1 MDNYNNLVTIPIQR
15 LVDLINKETRLDI
28 LTEKLIRDEYID
40 TEEALRIIGS
50 EVAIGRANE
59 LKAEDDRKKEEYLS
73 EQYSESDA

>member
-1 MDNYNNLVTIPIQR
+1 MDNYNNATIPIWR
-15 LVDLINKETRLDI
+15 LEDLINKETRLDI

-59 LKAEDDRKKEEYLS
+59 LKAEDDRKKEKYLS

>member
-28 LTEKLIRDEYID
+28 LTEKLIREYCID

-50 EVAIGRANE
+50 DVAVKRADE
-59 LKAEDDRKKEEYLS
+59 LKAEDDRKREEYLRNK
-73 EQYSESDA
+73 YSELDA

>member
-1 MDNYNNLVTIPIQR
+1 MDNYNNATIPIWR
-15 LVDLINKETRLDI
+15 LEDLINKETRLDI

>member
-50 EVAIGRANE
+50 EVAIGRADE
-59 LKAEDDRKKEEYLS
+59 LKADDDRKREEYLRNK
-73 EQYSESDA
+73 YSELDA